1 MFNNFIY
8 LLLAIPEPHCCIG
21 FSLVVNWGYSLA
33 VVCRLLTV
41 MVSLV
46 AEHWL

>member
-8 LLLAIPEPHCCIG
+8 LLLAIPEPHCCIR

-33 VVCRLLTV
+33 VVRRLLTV